1 MRIPKSLSTPEGIA
15 KLKWHVLRMIE
26 DPDYGQPSSD
36 YSNGF
41 SIWDV
46 YRSVSREL
54 DWSIRIAKEKGK
66 QTGKQFIDK
75 EIKKIL
81 KWLRQRQYE

>member
-1 MRIPKSLSTPEGIA
+1 MRIPKSLSTTKGLA

-26 DPDYGQPSSD
+26 DPDYGHPSSN

-46 YRSVSREL
+46 YRAVSGEL
-54 DWSIRIAKEKGK
+54 TRSIRIAKEEGK
-66 QTGKQFIDK
+66 RTGRRFIDK
-75 EIKKIL
+75 EIKDIME
-81 KWLRQRQYE
+81 WLRESQY

>member
-1 MRIPKSLSTPEGIA
+1 MRIPKSLSTPDGIT

-26 DPDYGQPSSD
+26 DPDYGRPTSD

-54 DWSIRIAKEKGK
+54 TRSIRIAKEEGER
-66 QTGKQFIDK
+66 TGRRFIDK
-75 EIKKIL
+75 EIKDIVE
-81 KWLRQRQYE
+81 WLRQRQYE